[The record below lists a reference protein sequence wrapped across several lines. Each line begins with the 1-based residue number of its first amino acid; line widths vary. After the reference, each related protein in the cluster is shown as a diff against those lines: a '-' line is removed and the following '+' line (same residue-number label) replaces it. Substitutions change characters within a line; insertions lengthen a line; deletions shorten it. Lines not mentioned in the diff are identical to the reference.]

1 MLQIWEMQQHA
12 AVTPLNHWQHAAATI
27 KIHQLSSKLLS
38 RSVAGWH
45 KVRKC
50 ISDGNT
56 GPGALSTNKGLRTP
70 RRDTTDLDNQG
81 FGCLPFLSLHP
92 EPPDLLLLVSRV
104 IVRLQGPF
112 SFSDVIDGIQ
122 SPCVSPRYLA
132 GSSHCLGTLCKKK
145 SWTKWLYW
153 CLPYRHIGNILLS
166 YSITQP
172 LRQELSSKCM
182 QSRKYL
188 EKGHS
193 FCLTATC
200 RCVKRYK
207 HQVVLPQSC
216 IRCTSCVIKENF
228 KKYIHHVTLMLD
240 IHISRT
246 LSVLK
251 TK

>member
-1 MLQIWEMQQHA
+1 MHKRWKHGPWSPIDKEGPQ
-12 AVTPLNHWQHAAATI
+12 N
-27 KIHQLSSKLLS
+27 SKEGHNWL
-38 RSVAGWH
+38 GQ
-45 KVRKC
+45 
-50 ISDGNT
+50 
-56 GPGALSTNKGLRTP
+56 PG
-70 RRDTTDLDNQG
+70 
-81 FGCLPFLSLHP
+81 
-92 EPPDLLLLVSRV
+92 LLLPSLFPARATRFNL
-104 IVRLQGPF
+104 IVAARLQGHCQAPM
-112 SFSDVIDGIQ
+112 SCSNVVDGIQ